1 MPDSKSLEQILQS
14 LVGSHVA
21 ISYVHT
27 PGSEE
32 SMVSGLLEGINK
44 DVIQVKDRMMGS
56 PSTVWL
62 NRHHSILTTVRLL
75 KQKKK
80 RKKVKV

>member
-1 MPDSKSLEQILQS
+1 MPESKSLEQILQS

-21 ISYVHT
+21 ISYIHT

-32 SMVSGLLEGINK
+32 SMVTGLLEGVNK
-44 DVIQVKDRMMGS
+44 DIIKVQEKMMGS

-62 NRHHSILTTVRLL
+62 NRHHSVLTTIRLL

-80 RKKVKV
+80 RKKL

>member
-1 MPDSKSLEQILQS
+1 MPESKSLEQILQS

-21 ISYVHT
+21 ISYIHT

-32 SMVSGLLEGINK
+32 SMVTGLLEGVNK
-44 DVIQVKDRMMGS
+44 DIIKVQEKMMGS

-62 NRHHSILTTVRLL
+62 NRHHSVLTTIRLL
-75 KQKKK
+75 KGKKK
-80 RKKVKV
+80 RQRKL

>member
-21 ISYVHT
+21 ISYIHT

-32 SMVSGLLEGINK
+32 SMVTGLLEGVNK
-44 DVIQVKDRMMGS
+44 DIIKVQEKMMGS

-62 NRHHSILTTVRLL
+62 NRHNSVLTTIRLL
-75 KQKKK
+75 KGKKK
-80 RKKVKV
+80 RQRKL

>member
-1 MPDSKSLEQILQS
+1 MPESKSLEQILQS

-21 ISYVHT
+21 ISYIHT

-32 SMVSGLLEGINK
+32 SLISGILEQVSK

-56 PSTVWL
+56 PSTVWI
-62 NRHHSILTTVRLL
+62 NRHSSTLTSVRLL
-75 KQKKK
+75 QGKKK
-80 RKKVKV
+80 RKVKV

>member
-1 MPDSKSLEQILQS
+1 MPESKSLEQILQS

-32 SMVSGLLEGINK
+32 SMVSGLLEGVSK
-44 DVIQVKDRMMGS
+44 DIIQVKDRMMGS
-56 PSTVWL
+56 PSTVWI
-62 NRHHSILTTVRLL
+62 NRHNSVLTTVRLL
-75 KQKKK
+75 QGKKK
-80 RKKVKV
+80 RKVKI

>member
-1 MPDSKSLEQILQS
+1 MPESKSLEQILQS

-32 SMVSGLLEGINK
+32 SLISGILEQVSK
-44 DVIQVKDRMMGS
+44 DVIQVKDRIMGS
-56 PSTVWL
+56 PSTVWI
-62 NRHHSILTTVRLL
+62 NRHNSVLTTVRLL
-75 KQKKK
+75 QGKKK
-80 RKKVKV
+80 RKVKV

>member
-1 MPDSKSLEQILQS
+1 MPESKSLEQILQS

-21 ISYVHT
+21 ISYIHT

-32 SMVSGLLEGINK
+32 SMVTGLLEGVNK
-44 DVIQVKDRMMGS
+44 DIIKVQEKMMGS

-62 NRHHSILTTVRLL
+62 NRHNSVLTTIRLL
-75 KQKKK
+75 KQKKR
-80 RKKVKV
+80 RKL

>member
-1 MPDSKSLEQILQS
+1 MPESKSLEQILQS

-21 ISYVHT
+21 ISYIHT
-27 PGSEE
+27 PGSDE
-32 SMVSGLLEGINK
+32 SMVTGLLEGVNK
-44 DVIQVKDRMMGS
+44 DIIKVQEKMMGS

-62 NRHHSILTTVRLL
+62 NRHNSVLTTIRLL

-80 RKKVKV
+80 RRKL

>member
-1 MPDSKSLEQILQS
+1 MPESKSLEQILQS

-21 ISYVHT
+21 ISYIHT

-32 SMVSGLLEGINK
+32 SMVTGLLEGVNK
-44 DVIQVKDRMMGS
+44 DIIKVQEKMMGS

-62 NRHHSILTTVRLL
+62 NRHNSVLTTIRLL

-80 RKKVKV
+80 RRKL

>member
-1 MPDSKSLEQILQS
+1 MPDGKNLEQILQS

-21 ISYVHT
+21 ISYIHT
-27 PGSEE
+27 SGSEE
-32 SMVSGLLEGINK
+32 SMVTGLLEGISK
-44 DVIQVKDRMMGS
+44 DVIQVKEKMMGS

-80 RKKVKV
+80 KKEEG

>member
-1 MPDSKSLEQILQS
+1 MPQSKKLEDVLQS

-32 SMVSGLLEGINK
+32 SMVTGLLEEVNK
-44 DVIQVKDRMMGS
+44 DIIQIKDRMMGQS
-56 PSTVWL
+56 STMWI
-62 NRHHSILTTVRLL
+62 NRHSSVLTTVRLL
-75 KQKKK
+75 ETKKHRKKK
-80 RKKVKV
+80 I